1 MVRHTAMLD
10 DQGER
15 ALVETMGQAM
25 RGARQTPIAVVEQG
39 RLVLRVGGVIQSV
52 GVDETYRAD
61 IWDALLP
68 HNQPANALILGL
80 GGGTIAHLMTQRFG
94 PLPITGVE
102 CDPAVV
108 WLARQQFGLDAHEHV
123 RIVVADAFDYAR
135 RCHETYDAICVDL
148 YTAGKMAHGVLG
160 GRFLRDVG
168 RLLSLEGEAAINL
181 WRSSYLDD
189 QLRRIGRELLVR
201 EVVEVEE
208 NLVVRC
214 GRLPAAS

>member
-1 MVRHTAMLD
+1 MVQHTVVLD
-10 DQGER
+10 YPYER
-15 ALVETMGQAM
+15 ALAETMGQAI

-39 RLVLRVGGVIQSV
+39 RLVLRVGGVIQSI
-52 GVDETYRAD
+52 GVDEAYQAD

-80 GGGTIAHLMTQRFG
+80 GGGTVAHLMTQRFG

-102 CDPAVV
+102 CDPVVV

-123 RIVVADAFDYAR
+123 RIVVADAFDYVR

-160 GRFLRDVG
+160 ARFLRDVA
-168 RLLSLEGEAAINL
+168 RLLAPEGEATINL
-181 WRSSYLDD
+181 WRSPYLDD
-189 QLRRIGRELLVR
+189 HLRRIGRELLVR

-214 GRLPAAS
+214 GRFPSAG